1 MNKNMTKQPKV
12 SPTQDTEALRRQI
25 LAKRQE
31 ILLKLEKERGS
42 RVITLIHR
50 KEPWLEEEQS
60 IAIEDSEHVLLDI
73 HQTPKKR
80 PIDIIIHTPGGLQL
94 AAEMIGS
101 ALKQHPAKVTAI
113 VPFYAMSGGTL
124 ISLAADEIL
133 MEDFS
138 VLGPLDPQI
147 NGMAAGSLL
156 LLLEKKPIEAIA
168 DEAIIMADLA
178 EKALT
183 EVQGYIAWFL
193 EDKKISKAQ
202 RKLIA
207 GFLTGGYVAHSRPLS
222 FGTMKDLKLPV
233 KKGVPDLVWK
243 LFSTC
248 VFGHCDR
255 PGLACPAGCHY
266 S

>member
-1 MNKNMTKQPKV
+1 MARRSDASKGEDK
-12 SPTQDTEALRRQI
+12 EALRQQI
-25 LAKRQE
+25 LARRQE
-31 ILLKLEKERGS
+31 IIAELEEERGS

-60 IAIEDSEHVLLDI
+60 IAIEDSEHVLMEI
-73 HQTPKKR
+73 HQTPKKQ
-80 PIDIIIHTPGGLQL
+80 PIDMIIHTPGGLQL

-124 ISLAADEIL
+124 IALAADEIL
-133 MEDFS
+133 MEDFA

-147 NGMAAGSLL
+147 NGMASGSLL
-156 LLLEKKPIEAIA
+156 TLLEKKPIEAIA

-207 GFLTGGYVAHSRPLS
+207 DFLTGGYVAHSRPLS
-222 FGTMKDLKLPV
+222 FATLKDLKLPV
-233 KKGVPDLVWK
+233 KKGVSDLVWK

-248 VFGHCDR
+248 VFGHCER
-255 PGLACPAGCHY
+255 PGLACPADCHY
-266 S
+266 A